1 MPVFRQLA
9 VAAAVFAAGLA
20 TALSASLAGAP
31 GEKPLVVLEL
41 FTSQGCSSCPPAD
54 DFVAELAR
62 EPTALAMSYP
72 VDYWDYL
79 GWKDTLADRAF
90 TARQRAYG
98 DARGDRHI
106 YTPQVVV
113 NGARH
118 AVGSDRDA
126 VNRSRMSGRGKG
138 AMSVPVSVAV
148 DGETIHI
155 TVEGTVPANRQPATV
170 YLVAIVKRAEVSIT
184 RGENK
189 GRSVAYTNVVRE
201 LIPLGTWDGSK
212 SAYDAPSSIAK
223 MRSADAF
230 AVLVQEGTPDKPG
243 LIYGAAKGPGL

>member
-1 MPVFRQLA
+1 MAIIRHLIF
-9 VAAAVFAAGLA
+9 AAAMAVCGAA
-20 TALSASLAGAP
+20 SA
-31 GEKPLVVLEL
+31 GERPLVVVEL

-54 DFVAELAR
+54 DFVAELAK
-62 EPTALAMSYP
+62 EPSALVVSYP

-79 GWKDTLADRAF
+79 GWKDTLADRSF

-98 DARGDRHI
+98 DSRGDRHI

-113 NGARH
+113 NGAKH

-138 AMSVPVSVAV
+138 AMSVAVSAEI
-148 DGETIHI
+148 DGETIRI
-155 TVEGTVPANRQPATV
+155 KVEGTPPANRQPATV
-170 YLVAIVKRAEVSIT
+170 YLVALVKRAEVAIT

-189 GRSVAYTNVVRE
+189 GRSVTYTNVVRE
-201 LIPLGTWDGSK
+201 LVPLGAWDGTK
-212 SAYDAPSSIAK
+212 SAYDAPASIAK

-230 AVLVQEGTPDKPG
+230 AVIVQEGTPERPG

>member
-1 MPVFRQLA
+1 MAFIRHLIF
-9 VAAAVFAAGLA
+9 VAALALTGTASAG
-20 TALSASLAGAP
+20 
-31 GEKPLVVLEL
+31 ERPLVVVEL

-54 DFVAELAR
+54 DFVAELAK
-62 EPTALAMSYP
+62 EPTALAISYP

-79 GWKDTLADRAF
+79 GWKDTLADRSF

-113 NGARH
+113 NGAKH

-138 AMSVPVSVAV
+138 AMSVPVSAAV
-148 DGETIHI
+148 DGETIRI
-155 TVEGTVPANRQPATV
+155 KVEGTPPPNRGPATV
-170 YLVAIVKRAEVSIT
+170 YLVVLVKRAEVAIM

-212 SAYDAPSSIAK
+212 ESYDAPASIAK
-223 MRSADAF
+223 MRNADAF
-230 AVLVQEGTPDKPG
+230 AVIVQEGTPDRPG
-243 LIYGAAKGPGL
+243 LIFGAAKGPGL

>member
-1 MPVFRQLA
+1 MPFIRHLVA
-9 VAAAVFAAGLA
+9 VAALIVVGAARAELA
-20 TALSASLAGAP
+20 SA

-54 DFVAELAR
+54 DFVAELAK
-62 EPTALAMSYP
+62 EPTALAMSYS

-138 AMSVPVSVAV
+138 AMSVPVSVTV
-148 DGETIHI
+148 DGETIRI
-155 TVEGTVPANRQPATV
+155 AVEGTVPANRQPATV
-170 YLVAIVKRAEVSIT
+170 YLVAIVKRAEVAIT

-201 LIPLGTWDGSK
+201 LIPLGTWDGTK
-212 SAYDAPSSIAK
+212 SAYDAPASIAR
-223 MRSADAF
+223 MRNADAF

>member
-1 MPVFRQLA
+1 MAFISRLIF
-9 VAAAVFAAGLA
+9 AAALAACGA
-20 TALSASLAGAP
+20 ASA
-31 GEKPLVVLEL
+31 GEKPLVVVEL

-62 EPTALAMSYP
+62 EPSALVVSYP

-98 DARGDRHI
+98 ESRGDRHI
-106 YTPQVVV
+106 YTPQVIV

-138 AMSVPVSVAV
+138 AMSVAVSADVE
-148 DGETIHI
+148 GETINI
-155 TVEGTVPANRQPATV
+155 KVEGVLPANRQPATV
-170 YLVAIVKRAEVSIT
+170 YLVALVKRAEVAIT

-189 GRSVAYTNVVRE
+189 GRSIAYTNVVRE
-201 LIPLGTWDGSK
+201 LVPLGTWDGTKDS
-212 SAYDAPSSIAK
+212 YDAPASIAK
-223 MRSADAF
+223 MRNADAF
-230 AVLVQEGTPDKPG
+230 AVIVQEGTPDRPG